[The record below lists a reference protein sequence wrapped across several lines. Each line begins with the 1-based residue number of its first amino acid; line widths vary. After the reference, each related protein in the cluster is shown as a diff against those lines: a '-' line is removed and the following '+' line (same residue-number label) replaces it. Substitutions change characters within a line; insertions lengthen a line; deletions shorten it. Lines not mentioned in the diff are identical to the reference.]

1 MIKKTLLYLI
11 TSIAVVT
18 LLAAVLFYYYSSVPG
33 EPRAAI
39 IDQLSSSR
47 LTNSSRYVN
56 QTFVD
61 DTKALLSMR
70 FSKVDY
76 YSDNATVDNYKTLSS
91 MGYKLI
97 IWRAHSALDES
108 KYVAIST
115 SERDGSR
122 DYDQYS
128 NDQLKLC
135 NITGDPILYFAIT
148 PKFVT
153 ECMTGRFD
161 DTVIILMSCNGLKEN
176 YYGTAEA
183 FVEKGAKVFISWDG
197 WINESDNDGATT
209 LLLQHLINEN
219 NTVGEA
225 INKIPQYVSEW
236 GPSKLDFY
244 PKTVS
249 ETAEYRIP
257 SYIGS
262 TNGTKAEA
270 AAITILEKRFQKTL
284 S

>member
-1 MIKKTLLYLI
+1 VIKKTLLYLI

-18 LLAAVLFYYYSSVPG
+18 LLVAVLFYYYSSVPG

-122 DYDQYS
+122 NYDQYS

>member
-18 LLAAVLFYYYSSVPG
+18 LLATVLFYYYSSVPG

-47 LTNSSRYVN
+47 LSNSSRYVN
-56 QTFVD
+56 QTFID

-70 FSKVDY
+70 FSKADY
-76 YSDNATVDNYKTLSS
+76 YSDNATVENYKTLSS

-122 DYDQYS
+122 NYDQYS

-197 WINESDNDGATT
+197 WVNESDNDGATT

-257 SYIGS
+257 SYRGS